1 VVARPGARVKQEI
14 LINVTPREVR
24 AALVENGMLQE
35 IVIERA
41 SRRGL
46 ISNIYNGRVS
56 RVLPGMQAAFIDV
69 GLERTAFLHAS
80 DIVNESA
87 AALGARNGEPNIR
100 DLVTE
105 GGQLLVQVLK
115 DPLGTKGARLTT
127 HITIPSRY
135 LVMLPKGSG
144 IGISARIEDEA
155 ERERLRSLMDSIITT
170 PTKAGYIVRTA
181 AEGAS
186 LEALRAD
193 MLFLQ
198 KLWEAIEEAAAK
210 AGPGELVHE
219 DLALPLRVLRDL
231 LGPEVER
238 VRVDSPEEFQRMK
251 EFADRFMPHL
261 APKIELYSE
270 DRPLFDLYGIEDE
283 IDRALNRKVALKS
296 GGYVIFDQTEAMTTI
311 DVNTG
316 AYVGHRNL
324 EETIFRTN
332 LEAAVVI
339 ARQLR
344 LRNLGGIIIIDF
356 IDMIEEEHRHQV
368 LQALTAR
375 LQNDHAKTQIMSVS
389 PLGLVEMTR
398 KRNRESL
405 EHVLCQACPS
415 CEGRGFVKS
424 PETVCYEIFREI
436 LRQHRQFDFQE
447 LLVLARPDVIER
459 LLDEESA
466 SVAELEVLTGKPIR
480 LQSEA
485 MYAPDQFDVVLM

>member
-1 VVARPGARVKQEI
+1 VVERPGAHVKQEI

-24 AALVENGMLQE
+24 AALVENGLLQE

-56 RVLPGMQAAFIDV
+56 RVLPGMQAAFLDV

-80 DIVNESA
+80 DIVSESA

-105 GGQLLVQVLK
+105 GGELLVQVLK

-155 ERERLRSLMDSIITT
+155 ERERLRGLMDSIITT

-210 AGPGELVHE
+210 AGPGELVYE

-238 VRVDSPEEFQRMK
+238 VRVDSAEEFKRMK
-251 EFADRFMPHL
+251 DFAGRFMPHL

-368 LQALTAR
+368 LQALSAR
-375 LQNDHAKTQIMSVS
+375 LANDHAKTQIMSVS

-436 LRQHRQFDFQE
+436 VRQHRQFDFQE